1 MSTERD
7 FNPMMS
13 TDEVFREDDMTRCL
27 SDDLTTIEND
37 ISALETGK
45 AAANHT
51 HTEYAVANHTH
62 SDYAASS
69 HTHAL
74 SDILGLMSLL
84 LTAENGDIKTSLTG
98 MDVLTGLAAL
108 PSGMHT
114 AYAPTNATNSPKAN
128 ESWRF
133 LVHKTGSAAYGWVLA
148 FGSNGSIFANYLN
161 NGTWRGWK
169 TIYDAD
175 PSALWTGGYYMTAG
189 HTVTPSKP
197 LSKCAHGW
205 ILIWSDYDT
214 ANSAAMNTDICTTI
228 IPRKN
233 SAGAN
238 WSGQAFFATVPI
250 NMTDTSDGITL
261 KKLYVHDTKI
271 VGHASNGVSP
281 RNDAVLRAVYEF

>member
-1 MSTERD
+1 MSNEL

-13 TDEVFREDDMTRCL
+13 TNEVFRNTDRSRCL
-27 SDDLTTIEND
+27 TDDLDTIESN
-37 ISALETGK
+37 IQTLNAGK
-45 AAANHT
+45 ANSDHT
-51 HTEYAVANHTH
+51 HDGYAATDHTH
-62 SDYAASS
+62 SM
-69 HTHAL
+69 
-74 SDILGLMSLL
+74 SDIIGLLGILM
-84 LTAENGDIKTSLTG
+84 TAEDGDIKTSFSG
-98 MDVLTGLAAL
+98 QDVLAKLTAL

-114 AYAPTNATNSPKAN
+114 AYAPANATNAPKSN

-161 NGTWRGWK
+161 NGAWRGWK

-214 ANSAAMNTDICTTI
+214 ANSAAMNTDVCTSI
-228 IPRKN
+228 IPKKN
-233 SAGAN
+233 SVGAN
-238 WSGQAFFATVPI
+238 WSGQAFFATVPV
-250 NMTDTSDGITL
+250 NMTDASDEITI
-261 KKLYVHDTKI
+261 KKLYIHDTKI
-271 VGHASNGVSP
+271 VGFASNNVNP
-281 RNDAVLRAVYEF
+281 RNDVVLRAVYEF